1 MAVKWTEEQQKV
13 IDYRDRNILVSAAAG
28 SGKTAVLVERI
39 IHRILEDEKPVDI
52 DRMLVVTFTKA
63 AAAEMRE
70 RIAKAIETKRQLA
83 NEKNETDENLE
94 KQASLIHN
102 AQITT
107 IDAFCLFVVRNH
119 FEEINL
125 DPDFRIADS
134 GEVTLLENE
143 VIADLFESNYT
154 REDNEA
160 FLRLIDSYS
169 SGRNDNAVRDM
180 VLKIYHEAESASWP
194 LKWIEGLSRIYHV
207 ENEEELLQTD
217 MIKNITDYV
226 LMMMGEYRDQL
237 VSLTERAKSVAGL
250 EKYVMTLENDKALM
264 EPLDDINDFASLK
277 EFFDKFKMPAIAAIR
292 GFDGDE
298 AAKESIKNARNAIKD
313 GINSIIKAYFTVDIP
328 EITEQIKRQA
338 ETVDELVRLSCEYNR
353 LMEVKKR
360 EKRIAT
366 FSDIEHFALRIL
378 VDEESMERTE
388 TAIQFSKHF
397 EEIMIDEY
405 QDSNQVQED
414 IMTAISRCAD
424 GQNNMFM
431 VGDVKQSIYRFRQA
445 KPELFMS
452 KYNSFE
458 LEESKN
464 QRIDLHKNFRS
475 RKEVIDFCN
484 DIFYKIMA
492 PDLGRVSYDKDSAL
506 YCGAQFEE
514 TDGMEPELILA
525 DLKDEGL
532 SGTLQDEDSKAV
544 RIEALMTARR
554 IQDLVAKGAKYSD
567 IVILARSLSSW
578 GAEFADVLK
587 DCGIPAH
594 VTSQMGYFSAYEVQI
609 VLAMLKILDNPCQD
623 IPMAA
628 VLKSPIVGLDDEEL
642 AELRVENKDGAFSKA
657 LAGILQK
664 QENEKQDNQEQDKE
678 NTESKEDEKD
688 ITELSPALQ
697 KFVDTYRELRAAI
710 SDTPI
715 HTLIEQL
722 LDKTGFGDYVA
733 AMPSGKRRQ
742 QNLEMLFEMAVN
754 YESTSYKG
762 LFHFVKYIETLQKY
776 EVDFGEAE
784 TISENDDV
792 VRIMTIHKSKGLE
805 FPIVFVSGM
814 GRKMN
819 QRDTQDTLVLHPE
832 QGLGLTEMLKKPRA
846 RIKRNTLIRSEIA
859 RQLKYENLGEELRV
873 LYVALTR
880 AKEKIILTGTVK
892 DYGKTISKYTADTK
906 PMKPISFGQRAQ
918 AQTYLDWILPAVLSY
933 PDKYDIT
940 LKSGMDMAVREAKEL
955 ASFEI
960 DRDTLMKNIL
970 QVEPDTVEDISKH
983 FDFEY
988 KYKSDAAR
996 KSKYSVSEIKHDSM
1010 LQKYD
1015 SEKGEAQKPDFLI
1028 EERESYIPSF
1038 ISEKENDGR
1047 GVSQGALRGTAVH
1060 RVMECLDFA
1069 GLYDALKTVQNDHDY
1084 DYGAD
1089 SIREFVEKELARM
1102 LSQGLIDEDMNE
1114 LINPDLICKFAGSHT
1129 AYRMAEADKNKL
1141 LFREKPFV
1149 MDYDGALLQ
1158 GIIDAFWIEE
1168 GRVIVLDYKT
1178 DKVKKAEELILRYKT
1193 QLDIYA
1199 DALARI
1205 FDTDKSEELIY
1216 SFRLQEII
1224 EIE

>member
-360 EKRIAT
+360 EKMISS

-554 IQDLVAKGAKYSD
+554 IQDLVARGAKYSD

-1015 SEKGEAQKPDFLI
+1015 SEKGEAQKPDFLM

>member
-1 MAVKWTEEQQKV
+1 MGVKWTEEQQKV
-13 IDYRDRNILVSAAAG
+13 IDYRNRNILVSAAAG

-52 DRMLVVTFTKA
+52 DRLLVVTFTKA

-70 RIAKAIETKRQLA
+70 RIARAIETKRQLV
-83 NEKNETDENLE
+83 NEEGRTDENLE

-134 GEVTLLENE
+134 GEVTLLENDVLSE
-143 VIADLFESNYT
+143 LFEDNYG
-154 REDNEA
+154 REDNDA
-160 FLRLIDSYS
+160 FLKLIDSYS
-169 SGRNDNAVRDM
+169 SGRNDNAVKEM

-194 LKWIEGLSRIYHV
+194 LKWIERLAHIYHV
-207 ENEEELLQTD
+207 KDEEEFLQTD
-217 MIKNITDYV
+217 MVRDITAYV
-226 LMMMGEYRDQL
+226 LMMMEEYRQEL
-237 VSLTERAKSVAGL
+237 MSLAERAKAVQGL
-250 EKYVMTLENDKALM
+250 DKYAATFDNDIELLA
-264 EPLDDINDFASLK
+264 PLQGITDFTGLK
-277 EFFDKFKMPAIAAIR
+277 DFFDKFKMPAIAAIR

-298 AAKESIKNARNAIKD
+298 AAKESIKNSRNAVKE
-313 GINSIIKAYFTVDIP
+313 GINSIKSAYFAADIKSTV
-328 EITEQIKRQA
+328 EQIKRQA
-338 ETVDELVRLSCEYNR
+338 GTVDELVRLSYEYNR
-353 LMEVKKR
+353 LMDARKR

-366 FSDIEHFALRIL
+366 FSDIEHFALKIL
-378 VDEESMERTE
+378 VNEETMERTE

-445 KPELFMS
+445 KPELFMK

-458 LEESKN
+458 LSESKN

-492 PDLGRVSYDKDSAL
+492 ADLGKVSYDEDAAL
-506 YCGAQFEE
+506 YCGASYEAAS
-514 TDGMEPELILA
+514 DMEPEIILA

-554 IQDLVAKGAKYSD
+554 IQDLVEKGAKYSD
-567 IVILARSLSSW
+567 IVILTRSLSAW
-578 GAEFADVLK
+578 GSEFADVLK

-609 VLAMLKILDNPCQD
+609 VLSMLRILDNPYQD

-642 AELRVENKDGAFSKA
+642 AEIRVGNKEGAFSKA
-657 LAGILQK
+657 LAAIL
-664 QENEKQDNQEQDKE
+664 ERQEQDE
-678 NTESKEDEKD
+678 EDTTEV
-688 ITELSPALQ
+688 SPALQ
-697 KFVDTYRELRAAI
+697 RFAVTYRELRAAV

-715 HTLIEQL
+715 HTLIEMV
-722 LDKTGFGDYVA
+722 LDKTGFGSYVA

-792 VRIMTIHKSKGLE
+792 IRIMTIHKSKGLE

-832 QGLGLTEMLKKPRA
+832 LGLGLTEMIKKPRG
-846 RIKRNTLIRSEIA
+846 RLKQNTLIRSELA

-880 AKEKIILTGTVK
+880 AKEKIILTGTVS
-892 DYGKTISKYTADTK
+892 DYAKLLGKYTGNK
-906 PMKPISFGQRAQ
+906 NPMQPISFGQRSQ

-933 PDKYDIT
+933 HHKYDVT
-940 LKSGMDMAVREAKEL
+940 LKSGMDMAVREAREL

-960 DRDTLMKNIL
+960 DKDTLIKNISE
-970 QVEPDTVEDISKH
+970 VEPASVEEISRC

-988 KYKSDAAR
+988 PYKSDAAK
-996 KSKYSVSEIKHDSM
+996 KSKYSVSELKHDSM

-1015 SEKGEAQKPDFLI
+1015 YEKGEAEKPDFLL
-1028 EERESYIPSF
+1028 EERKSYIPSF
-1038 ISEKENDGR
+1038 MTDNDMGDKKAN
-1047 GVSQGALRGTAVH
+1047 QGALRGTAMH
-1060 RVMECLDFA
+1060 RVMECLDF
-1069 GLYDALKTVQNDHDY
+1069 GRLYDVLEVRKDDDRV
-1084 DYGAD
+1084 
-1089 SIREFVEKELARM
+1089 SEFVQAEIDRM
-1102 LSQGLIDEDMNE
+1102 LSEKLIDEDMYR
-1114 LINPDLICKFAGSHT
+1114 LVRPDMICRFAESNV

-1158 GIIDAFWIEE
+1158 GIIDAFWLED
-1168 GRVIVLDYKT
+1168 GKVIVLDYKT
-1178 DKVKKAEELILRYKT
+1178 DRIKSPDELVLRYKT
-1193 QLDIYA
+1193 QLDIYG
-1199 DALARI
+1199 DALSRI
-1205 FDTDKSEELIY
+1205 FDKDMSEELIY